1 MQKKGQTST
10 EYLIILGVVIVVA
23 LIVVAALGGIP
34 GIGTSGAGK
43 TSKLFWA
50 SAPVGFESYAIS
62 ASGIDTVAVKNNQDF
77 SVILN
82 TVSVNSVNVASSNL
96 LNPGNTVSL
105 TGNIGACTAGQ
116 NFDYAVSI
124 SYTDQ
129 TTGANYT
136 YTGSGN
142 NLVGTCAN

>member
-50 SAPVGFESYAIS
+50 SAPVGLESYAIS
-62 ASGIDTVAVKNNQDF
+62 ASGTDTLIVKNNQDF
-77 SVILN
+77 SVRLN
-82 TVSVNSVNVASSNL
+82 TVSVNSVNVANSNL
-96 LNPGNTVSL
+96 LNPGNAVTL
-105 TGNIGACTAGQ
+105 TGNIASCTAGQ
-116 NFDYAVSI
+116 NYNYPVSI

-129 TTGANYT
+129 ATGANFT

>member
-43 TSKLFWA
+43 TSKLFWS

-62 ASGIDTVAVKNNQDF
+62 ASGTDTLIVKNNQDF
-77 SVILN
+77 SVRLSS
-82 TVSVNSVNVASSNL
+82 VSVNSVNVASNNL
-96 LNPGNTVSL
+96 LNPGSTVTL
-105 TGNIGACTAGQ
+105 TGNLAACTAGQ
-116 NFDYAVSI
+116 DFDYPVSI

-136 YTGSGN
+136 YTGNGN

>member
-62 ASGIDTVAVKNNQDF
+62 ASGTDTLVVKNNQDF
-77 SVILN
+77 SVTLN
-82 TVSVNSVNVASSNL
+82 SVNVNSVNVANNNVI
-96 LNPGNTVSL
+96 NPGSSVTL

-116 NFDYAVSI
+116 NYEYPVSI
-124 SYTDQ
+124 GYTDQ
-129 TTGANYT
+129 STGANFT

>member
-43 TSKLFWA
+43 TSKLFWS

-62 ASGIDTVAVKNNQDF
+62 ASGSDTVVVKNNQDF
-77 SVILN
+77 GVRLN
-82 TVSVNSVNVASSNL
+82 TVSVNSVNVANNNI
-96 LNPGNTVSL
+96 LNPGSTVSL
-105 TGNIGACTAGQ
+105 SGDIGACTASQ
-116 NFDYAVSI
+116 DFDYAVSI
-124 SYTDQ
+124 GYTDQ

-136 YTGSGN
+136 YTGNGN